1 MALDLLDEVKDA
13 GMGSTRLQGVRCDS
27 RGSGMFGIGE
37 RAFCQRTAPSH
48 ASLRSRQ
55 ASSLGLVVFARVQD
69 SEAFLTS
76 LLALGCCLGEALR
89 SRGEGPMGTPD
100 LATQSTTRDLSRE

>member
-13 GMGSTRLQGVRCDS
+13 GMGSTRLRGVRCDS
-27 RGSGMFGIGE
+27 RGSGMFGIVG
-37 RAFCQRTAPSH
+37 RAFCQRTAP
-48 ASLRSRQ
+48 SLRSRQ
-55 ASSLGLVVFARVQD
+55 ASSLGLGVFARVQD

-100 LATQSTTRDLSRE
+100 LATLSTTCDLSRE